1 MSVFVVRTEPLPSP
15 EGGNDILLDFVP
27 GSADA
32 TVQAGKGFFRSFTP
46 TRAAADLM
54 LLSFGAYVT
63 DRISLRHPTT
73 DAWTRYLHL
82 QFPVE
87 TAAGWPVTAAQEAL
101 RFLTGDR
108 WTLTA
113 RQQSAP
119 VLESV
124 AEEDRGRVVAD
135 GVCLFSG
142 GLDSLCG
149 VINLLETDPGLRL
162 CLLSHYEGGQTPAAQ
177 TRLLR
182 RLTDR
187 YGSRVTSLRLFLRP
201 APAHPDQA
209 RPLPETRETTT
220 RSRSAMFLSTA
231 LAIASS
237 LGPDVPV
244 YLPENGYIGL
254 NAPLTRA
261 RAGSLSTRTT
271 HPHFLTLFTALKNE
285 AGVANPLINPYRL
298 MTKGEMLTTN
308 PNQALLRELA
318 PASISC
324 SHPEAARYDG
334 RAQGNCGYCFPCL
347 IRRASMAKAGWDQA
361 ADYAWDAHTD
371 PHLLDAAT
379 HRSADLRAVLA
390 GTRPGRPAIDV
401 LRNGP
406 LPRGERHLF
415 LDVWRRGSDEVRGWL
430 TAGAQGHLADLL
442 DTDT

>member
-1 MSVFVVRTEPLPSP
+1 MFVVRTKPFIAP
-15 EGGNDILLDFVP
+15 GGGDDVLLDFAP
-27 GSADA
+27 GSARA
-32 TVQAGKGFFRSFTP
+32 TVQAGRGFFQSFTP

-63 DRISLRHPTT
+63 DRTSMRSATV
-73 DAWTRYLHL
+73 DAWTRDLHM
-82 QFPVE
+82 QFPVQ
-87 TAAGWPVTAAQEAL
+87 TAAGWPVARAQEAL

-108 WTLTA
+108 WSLTA
-113 RQQSAP
+113 RQQPAP
-119 VLESV
+119 VLEAV
-124 AEEDRGRVVAD
+124 ADQDRGRIVAD

-149 VINLLETDPGLRL
+149 VISLLETDPSLRL
-162 CLLSHYEGGQTPAAQ
+162 CLLSHYEGGQTPVAQ
-177 TRLLR
+177 LRLWR
-182 RLTDR
+182 RLSTR
-187 YGSRVTSLRLFLRP
+187 YGRRVTSLRLFLRP
-201 APAHPDQA
+201 APANPTQA
-209 RPLPETRETTT
+209 RALPESRETTT

-231 LAIASS
+231 LAVASS
-237 LGPDVPV
+237 LGPDTPV

-271 HPHFLTLFTALKNE
+271 HPHFLTLFTELKNE
-285 AGVANPLINPYRL
+285 AGVTNPLINPYRL
-298 MTKGEMLTTN
+298 MTKGEMLTTS
-308 PNQALLRELA
+308 PNQALLQELA
-318 PASISC
+318 PASVSC

-334 RAQGNCGYCFPCL
+334 RTQGNCGYCFPCL

-361 ADYAWDAHTD
+361 TDYAWDALTD
-371 PHLLDAAT
+371 AHLLDAT
-379 HRSADLRAVLA
+379 TRRSADLRAVIA

-415 LDVWRRGSDEVRGWL
+415 LDVWRRGSDEVRSWL
-430 TAGAQGHLADLL
+430 TAGAQGDLADLL